1 MRDRIERGERVPD
14 TQPFGRFLGTEVTL
28 LQPGSAE
35 LQLALKPEFH
45 QERGFAHGG
54 VVSYLADSALT
65 YAGGTVLGPVLTLEM
80 KINYARPAIG
90 HLLIA
95 RATVVSSGRNQAV
108 CRCDVF
114 AVSETGEKL
123 CAATQGTILRV
134 PDTSQPA

>member
-14 TQPFGRFLGTEVTL
+14 TQPFGQFLGTEVTL

-65 YAGGTVLGPVLTLEM
+65 YAGATVLGPVLTLEM

-90 HLLIA
+90 DWLIA

-114 AVSETGEKL
+114 AVAQGVEKL
-123 CAATQGTILRV
+123 CAAAQGTIIVV
-134 PDTSQPA
+134 PNQPKSV